1 MKNRVHGNNI
11 IKRRTVTDKKRYEL
25 RRKILEEDFKGI
37 CGYCAKSSKIFLEKF
52 QIDHFAPQSK
62 FPERK
67 NDYDNLVLSCPC
79 CNRLK
84 SDKWLTENSHIYYT
98 EKEGFIDPAS
108 EEFDKH
114 LGRKENGEIFPKTD
128 IGKYMCEIFRFEIR
142 PIKIIWKI
150 MRLRELRDQLENDN
164 SKKGLLHYKE
174 VTKILDDYIDYI
186 KFEKRE

>member
-1 MKNRVHGNNI
+1 MIEQSTDLLVHACQ
-11 IKRRTVTDKKRYEL
+11 TLTDT
-25 RRKILEEDFKGI
+25 
-37 CGYCAKSSKIFLEKF
+37 
-52 QIDHFAPQSK
+52 QS
-62 FPERK
+62 
-67 NDYDNLVLSCPC
+67 V
-79 CNRLK
+79 
-84 SDKWLTENSHIYYT
+84 IYYT

-186 KFEKRE
+186 RFEKRE

>member
-1 MKNRVHGNNI
+1 MRNRVHGNNV
-11 IKRRTVTDKKRYEL
+11 IKRRTLTDKKRYGL

-84 SDKWLTENSHIYYT
+84 SDKWVTENSHIHYT

-108 EEFDKH
+108 DEFDRH

-186 KFEKRE
+186 RFEKNE

>member
-37 CGYCAKSSKIFLEKF
+37 CGYCAKS
-52 QIDHFAPQSK
+52 SK

-150 MRLRELRDQLENDN
+150 MRLRELRDQLENDK
-164 SKKGLLHYKE
+164 SKKCLLHYKE
-174 VTKILDDYIDYI
+174 VNKILDD
-186 KFEKRE
+186 